1 MSELLIFLPL
11 LVVGCAVSF
20 LAGMGVQVWS
30 EMRWIKS
37 SRPKTQGTDGTQGT
51 NDLSG
56 PELI

>member
-1 MSELLIFLPL
+1 MSEFLLFLPV
-11 LVVGCAVSF
+11 LVVGCALSF

-37 SRPKTQGTDGTQGT
+37 SRPKTKGTQGTPGT